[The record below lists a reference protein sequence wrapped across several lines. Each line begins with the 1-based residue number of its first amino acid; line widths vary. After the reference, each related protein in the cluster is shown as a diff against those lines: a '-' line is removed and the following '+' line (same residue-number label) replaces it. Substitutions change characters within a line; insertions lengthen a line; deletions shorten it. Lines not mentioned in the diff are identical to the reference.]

1 MGLQV
6 AGLLVERIDI
16 VDDEPTVRQAYA
28 EQVKDLQ
35 LEPVSEAGPLTSL
48 EGFAREAAG
57 RTQGAVCDYQL
68 GARNYAS
75 FHGAALV
82 AKWYELGYPAL
93 LCTKWEQA
101 VIDEMRRFRARIPV
115 LIKPSELDPDR
126 LLTGLEVC
134 IRELRG
140 ERAPSRRVWRTLV
153 RVEDVSRD
161 RNTFAFVV
169 LPAWDNERVVRIPL
183 SDIPEPIR
191 SGVKADL
198 RLYAWVN
205 LGAETNEE
213 LFFDRWE
220 VSR

>member
-1 MGLQV
+1 
-6 AGLLVERIDI
+6 
-16 VDDEPTVRQAYA
+16 VR
-28 EQVKDLQ
+28 DLR
-35 LEPVSEAGPLTSL
+35 LEPVPEAGPLASL
-48 EGFAREAAG
+48 EEFAGEAAK

-68 GARNYAS
+68 GARNYAP

-82 AKWYELGYPAL
+82 AAWYELGYPAL

-101 VIDEMRRFRARIPV
+101 VIDEMRRFRPRIPV

-126 LLTGLEVC
+126 LVAGLEVC

-140 ERAPSRRVWRTLV
+140 ERTSSRRVWRTLV
-153 RVEDVSRD
+153 RVEDVSPD
-161 RNTFAFVV
+161 RNMRAYVV
-169 LPAWDNERVVRIPL
+169 LPAWDNERVVRIPVT
-183 SDIPEPIR
+183 DIPEAVRPA
-191 SGVKADL
+191 VKPDA

-220 VSR
+220 VAE